1 MTLRFS
7 TDFGAKVSSWLVF
20 ILDVCFLSILH
31 MTRSAQR
38 VLVGMDMSM
47 RVLTSFQ
54 THVCVCVVSVFG
66 YPLQVF
72 PCPSNS
78 AGPVVMP
85 YFSVVQEVSKHFAAL
100 MLIHCS

>member
-1 MTLRFS
+1 MLHLQVLSLQARLFDYANKIDLYLQSTCFS
-7 TDFGAKVSSWLVF
+7 VLIYS
-20 ILDVCFLSILH
+20 CILH
-31 MTRSAQR
+31 
-38 VLVGMDMSM
+38 
-47 RVLTSFQ
+47 
-54 THVCVCVVSVFG
+54 THVNEGADFFSNTCVCVVSVFG